1 MLLWNWMAY
10 SHVIMMMENLMNKA
24 LIITALLAFAAGCT
38 PQPAAPGEDITLA
51 TAADTKPPAPQ
62 QLPQTLPPNQ
72 IPTKE
77 EIGMT
82 PVDSPST
89 LSGMES
95 LIEKAR
101 EDLAERLSIETS
113 QIELVEAREVTW
125 PNASLGCPQPGMAYA
140 DVLTPG
146 YLIILKANSLEFEY
160 HASRGTE
167 VIYCENPT
175 SPVEGTPI
183 DQ

>member
-1 MLLWNWMAY
+1 
-10 SHVIMMMENLMNKA
+10 MEEKIKNT
-24 LIITALLAFAAGCT
+24 LIIIVLFVLAAGCT
-38 PQPAAPGEDITLA
+38 PQQGAPEENITLP

-62 QLPQTLPPNQ
+62 QLPQTMLPSQ
-72 IPTKE
+72 VPTKE

-82 PVDSPST
+82 PTDSPST
-89 LSGMES
+89 PPGMES

-101 EDLAERLSIETS
+101 EDLAERLLIDTS
-113 QIELVEAREVTW
+113 QISLLEAREVTW

-146 YLIILKANSLEFEY
+146 YLIILKANDLAFEY
-160 HASRGTE
+160 HASRESE
-167 VIYCENPT
+167 VFYCENPT

-183 DQ
+183 DH